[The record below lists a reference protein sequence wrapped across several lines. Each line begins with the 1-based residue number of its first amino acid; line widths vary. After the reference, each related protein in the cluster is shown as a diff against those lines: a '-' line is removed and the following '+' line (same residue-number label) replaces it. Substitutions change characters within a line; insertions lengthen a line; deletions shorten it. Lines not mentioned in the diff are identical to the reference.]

1 MSMSN
6 TAALII
12 AASEVDANLYYAT
25 KFLAPDPFI
34 FIEINATKMLVMTDL
49 EVDRARSTATVDVV
63 LSYAEYEKK
72 SKASG
77 VASPRIADIV
87 DLILREHNVNQI
99 VVPGN
104 FSFRH
109 ARDLQALGYV
119 IETGDEPFYQ
129 QRLLKTDEEVQAI
142 EAAQHATEDALE
154 AALHVIHAATI
165 CGNTIYSNGS
175 PLTSEKIKQVIHVAL
190 MKRNCVG
197 QHTIVASGLQGCD
210 PHHEGS
216 GPLQANTSIIM
227 DIFPRSSETRYFADQ
242 TRTVV
247 KGKASDKLR
256 RLYDT
261 VKEAQQAAV
270 DEVRDGVN
278 GNDIHQRICD
288 RFERAGYTTGPR
300 DGRMQGFFHGTGH
313 GVGLDI
319 HEPPRVG
326 KTKAILQAG
335 QVVTIEPGLYYP
347 DIGAV
352 RIEDMVLV
360 TKTGCRNLTKFP
372 KLLEIP

>member
-1 MSMSN
+1 MSN
-6 TAALII
+6 TATLII
-12 AASEVDANLYYAT
+12 AASEVDANLYYVT

-34 FIEINATKMLVMTDL
+34 FIEIDDTTMLVMSDL
-49 EVDRARSTATVDVV
+49 EVDRARSTATVNTV
-63 LSYAEYEKK
+63 LSYSKYEKNA
-72 SKASG
+72 KANG
-77 VASPRIADIV
+77 ITAPRLVDIV
-87 DLILREHNVNQI
+87 HLILQEHDVTQI
-99 VVPGN
+99 LVPGN
-104 FSFRH
+104 FGFRH
-109 ARDLQALGYV
+109 ARDLQELGYV
-119 IETGDEPFYQ
+119 FETKDEPFYA
-129 QRLLKTDEEVQAI
+129 QRLLKSDAEVQAI
-142 EAAQHATEDALE
+142 EAAQRATEDALE
-154 AALHVIHAATI
+154 IALHVIREATI
-165 CGNTIYSNGS
+165 RDNIIYSNGS

-190 MKRNCVG
+190 MERDCVG
-197 QHTIVASGLQGCD
+197 QHTIVASGIQGCD
-210 PHHEGS
+210 PHNEGS

-227 DIFPRSSETRYFADQ
+227 DIFPRSSKTRYFADQ

-247 KGKASDKLR
+247 KGKASDELR

-278 GNDIHQRICD
+278 GNDIHQRICA
-288 RFERAGYTTGPR
+288 RFEAAGYTTGPR

-326 KTKAILQAG
+326 KAQATLQAG

-360 TKTGCRNLTKFP
+360 TETGCRNLTKFP
-372 KLLEIP
+372 KFLEIE

>member
-1 MSMSN
+1 MSK
-6 TAALII
+6 TATLII
-12 AASEVDANLYYAT
+12 AASEVDANLYYVT

-34 FIEINATKMLVMTDL
+34 FIEIDDTRMLVMSDL
-49 EVDRARSTATVDVV
+49 EVDRARSTATVDTV
-63 LSYAEYEKK
+63 LSYSEYEKK
-72 SKASG
+72 AKTSG
-77 VASPRIADIV
+77 VAAPRIVDIIR
-87 DLILREHNVNQI
+87 LILQEHDVTHI
-99 VVPGN
+99 MVPGN
-104 FSFRH
+104 FGFRH
-109 ARDLQALGYV
+109 ARDLQEIAYV
-119 IETGDEPFYQ
+119 IETRDEPFYA
-129 QRLLKTDEEVQAI
+129 QRLLKTDEEVHAI
-142 EAAQHATEDALE
+142 EAAQRATEEALE
-154 AALHVIHAATI
+154 IALHVIREATI
-165 CGNTIYSNGS
+165 RDNTIYSNGS
-175 PLTSEKIKQVIHVAL
+175 PLTSEKIKQIIHVAL
-190 MKRNCVG
+190 MERDCVG
-197 QHTIVASGLQGCD
+197 QHTIVASGIQGCD
-210 PHHEGS
+210 PHNEGS

-247 KGKASDKLR
+247 KGKATDALR

-288 RFERAGYTTGPR
+288 RFEAAGYTTGPR

-326 KTKAILQAG
+326 KAQAILRAG

-360 TKTGCRNLTKFP
+360 TETGCRNLTKFP
-372 KLLEIP
+372 KFLEIE